1 MFIFKAYDDTFY
13 NLGLLKVEH
22 KKDKN
27 SDSNKN
33 IVKANLIS
41 DGKFE

>member
-22 KKDKN
+22 RKDKN
-27 SDSNKN
+27 SNKN
-33 IVKANLIS
+33 IVKANLIP
-41 DGKFE
+41 DGKSE